1 VSRYLLFVSDHRCDR
16 LTFVFDGS
24 AGEFESLP
32 QIPHE
37 ILPPN
42 LSESRYMI
50 EKAAYLGFAAAQY
63 KIGWC
68 YEYSQITCPFDPL
81 LSVEYYSLASQ
92 QVSRNFLVIPPL

>member
-1 VSRYLLFVSDHRCDR
+1 
-16 LTFVFDGS
+16 
-24 AGEFESLP
+24 
-32 QIPHE
+32 
-37 ILPPN
+37 
-42 LSESRYMI
+42 MI

-92 QVSRNFLVIPPL
+92 QVSPPSISFIKVHVD